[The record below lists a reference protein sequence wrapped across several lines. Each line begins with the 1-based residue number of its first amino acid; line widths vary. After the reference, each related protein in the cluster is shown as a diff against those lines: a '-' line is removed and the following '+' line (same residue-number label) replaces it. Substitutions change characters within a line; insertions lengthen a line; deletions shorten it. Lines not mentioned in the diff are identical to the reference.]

1 MLRKLIFIYGHILHN
16 KEIKT
21 MSERCKKLIEKH
33 KNALENN
40 YFLPIFL
47 ESLVEGGIE
56 FFDEL
61 REYFEEAGI
70 DLKEG
75 DFTRLK

>member
-1 MLRKLIFIYGHILHN
+1 M
-16 KEIKT
+16 T
-21 MSERCKKLIEKH
+21 ERCENLIEKH
-33 KNALENN
+33 KNSIENE

-47 ESLVEGGIE
+47 EALVEGGIE

-61 REYFEEAGI
+61 RGYFEEAGI

-75 DFTRLK
+75 DFSRLK

>member
-1 MLRKLIFIYGHILHN
+1 MHN
-16 KEIKT
+16 KETKEMT
-21 MSERCKKLIEKH
+21 ERCKNLIEKH
-33 KNALENN
+33 KNSLENS

-47 ESLVEGGIE
+47 EALVEGGIE

-61 REYFEEAGI
+61 RECLEKAGI

-75 DFTRLK
+75 DFIRLK